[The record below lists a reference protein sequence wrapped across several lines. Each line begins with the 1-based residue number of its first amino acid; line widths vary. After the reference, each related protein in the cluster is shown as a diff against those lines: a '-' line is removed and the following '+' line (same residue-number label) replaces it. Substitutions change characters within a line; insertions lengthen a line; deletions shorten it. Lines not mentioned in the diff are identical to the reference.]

1 MVWAACRK
9 LWRASQ
15 WPSVSGKCSEVWQF
29 IAVLVYPTIF
39 SGVAGQF
46 ACFWPGK
53 RRLLRLLWTVCA
65 PAAIARSDRIDC
77 VYLHGLYGLC
87 KSGFVI
93 FHATYN
99 ARSFFRL
106 AESEFH
112 LPANRAHTLRA
123 GLTPILIFA
132 VRLAL

>member
-1 MVWAACRK
+1 MFLARK
-9 LWRASQ
+9 
-15 WPSVSGKCSEVWQF
+15 E
-29 IAVLVYPTIF
+29 
-39 SGVAGQF
+39 
-46 ACFWPGK
+46 
-53 RRLLRLLWTVCA
+53 
-65 PAAIARSDRIDC
+65 AIAAVALDGMCSRSDRIDC